1 MTWVIDYIPESA
13 ADVRSLDGSQKK
25 EYFKA
30 LDKVQLNPLPATEG
44 GYGKPLG
51 NKGGRKLTGLC
62 KIKLKRSGLR
72 VVYKVVRVEE
82 KMIVV
87 VVGMRADDE
96 VYDLAYER
104 LMGYPELL

>member
-1 MTWVIDYIPESA
+1 MSWKIEYIPESA

-30 LDKVQLNPLPATEG
+30 LDKVQLNPLSANEG

-51 NKGGRKLTGLC
+51 NKGGRNLTGLC

-72 VVYKVVRVEE
+72 VVYKLVRVEARWSSSWWAC
-82 KMIVV
+82 
-87 VVGMRADDE
+87 GPTTRCTTSPTTA
-96 VYDLAYER
+96 
-104 LMGYPELL
+104 